1 MMLFA
6 APGLGSVSG
15 FLHLAVRRPYVAALA
30 VGVIATVMFANTPTR
45 SNPALI
51 HPPVPSA
58 PVVEHT
64 PRTPVAAGKTG
75 GMHAVAHRQNP
86 GTQAKVHGQSTVS
99 SLEPV
104 KATSEQWIR

>member
-30 VGVIATVMFANTPTR
+30 VGVIATVMFANTGTR
-45 SNPALI
+45 SSPALS

-58 PVVEHT
+58 PVVQHT
-64 PRTPVAAGKTG
+64 RQTPAVPGKTG
-75 GMHAVAHRQNP
+75 GVHALGHRQNA
-86 GTQAKVHGQSTVS
+86 GRQAKVHGQSTVS

-104 KATSEQWIR
+104 KVTSEQWIR